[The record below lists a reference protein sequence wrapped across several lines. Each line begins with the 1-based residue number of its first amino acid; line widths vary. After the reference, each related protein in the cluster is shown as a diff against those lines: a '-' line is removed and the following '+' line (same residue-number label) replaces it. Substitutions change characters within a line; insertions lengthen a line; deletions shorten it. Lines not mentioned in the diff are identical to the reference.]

1 VGHPTFLLGNFLM
14 AHPVIPS
21 ILELAAPVAE
31 SLGLAVANAVF
42 RTNQSPP
49 VLRLDVRSLTQDT
62 GLEDCERMSRAFEP
76 VLDEAKLISEAY
88 VLEVSSPGVSRTLES
103 DRDFISFKGFPVS
116 VQADMADGG
125 PKQWHG
131 NLLGRDETG
140 VKISLKGR
148 TVKIPRAAITQVQL
162 AEGHTEY

>member
-1 VGHPTFLLGNFLM
+1 M

-31 SLGLAVANAVF
+31 ALGLAVVDAVF

-49 VLRLDVRSLTQDT
+49 VLRLDVRNLTADT
-62 GLEDCERMSRAFEP
+62 GLEDCASMSRAFEP
-76 VLDEAKLISEAY
+76 VLDEAQLIPDAY
-88 VLEVSSPGVSRTLES
+88 VLEVSSPGLSRSLET

-116 VQADMADGG
+116 VETDGADGG
-125 PKQWHG
+125 QKQWHG
-131 NLLGRDETG
+131 NLLGRDETV

-148 TVKIPRAAITQVQL
+148 TVKIPRSAITQVQL
-162 AEGHTEY
+162 AEGQTEY